1 MAEEGTLR
9 NATQEQ
15 QALQDTLYVVGG
27 KWKLPIINAL
37 CNGQLRFR
45 DIQRTVPRITARM
58 LAKELKEL
66 EMNHLLTRTV
76 QEDFPARVEYALT
89 PYCHTLGVL
98 LQEMIAWG
106 IKHRQ
111 MR

>member
-1 MAEEGTLR
+1 MGKSPPRDPA
-9 NATQEQ
+9 QEQ

-37 CNGQLRFR
+37 CNGQTRFR
-45 DIQRTVPRITARM
+45 DIQRAIPRITTRM
-58 LAKELKEL
+58 LSKELKEL
-66 EMNHLLTRTV
+66 ELNQLLTRTV
-76 QEDFPARVEYALT
+76 HDDFPARVEYELT

-98 LQEMIAWG
+98 LQEMIKWG

-111 MR
+111 LR